1 MATIAISPAPVR
13 RSVKV
18 NAAPPKAFRVFT
30 SGMGKWWPK
39 QHSLNSKSAQQD
51 VIVEPHAGGRW
62 YERSED
68 GSECEWGRV
77 LTWEPPA
84 RVVLAWQINGNW
96 QYDRDFETEVE
107 VRFVQT
113 AAAPAS
119 SSSIETSSA
128 SATRRT
134 RSALPS
140 ILRKGGTAGCSCSPK
155 RWRRNAVVTPLPIS
169 RSRH

>member
-1 MATIAISPAPVR
+1 MTTIAISPAPVR

-77 LTWEPPA
+77 LTWEPPT

-107 VRFVQT
+107 VRFVADGSGT
-113 AAAPAS
+113 RVELEHRNLERFGDKADEVRAAFDSP
-119 SSSIETSSA
+119 EGWN
-128 SATRRT
+128 
-134 RSALPS
+134 
-140 ILRKGGTAGCSCSPK
+140 GGLQLFAK
-155 RWRRNAVVTPLPIS
+155 AVAA
-169 RSRH
+169 

>member
-1 MATIAISPAPVR
+1 MTTIAISPAPVR

-107 VRFVQT
+107 VRFVADGSGT
-113 AAAPAS
+113 RVELEHRNLERFGDKADEVRAAFDSP
-119 SSSIETSSA
+119 EGWN
-128 SATRRT
+128 
-134 RSALPS
+134 
-140 ILRKGGTAGCSCSPK
+140 GGLQLFAK
-155 RWRRNAVVTPLPIS
+155 AVAA
-169 RSRH
+169 

>member
-1 MATIAISPAPVR
+1 MTTIAISPAPVR

-84 RVVLAWQINGNW
+84 RVVLAWQITGNW

-107 VRFVQT
+107 VRF
-113 AAAPAS
+113 AADGS
-119 SSSIETSSA
+119 G
-128 SATRRT
+128 TRVELEHRNLE
-134 RSALPS
+134 RFGDKADEVRAAFDSPEGWD
-140 ILRKGGTAGCSCSPK
+140 GGLQLFAK
-155 RWRRNAVVTPLPIS
+155 AVAA
-169 RSRH
+169 